1 MKRASG
7 TNRTLQSRAIYTLR
21 GSQKE
26 KREKGTESLFKEL
39 MAENFPTLA
48 KEMDIKIQKP
58 KRQRKKKEYKEF
70 HTETYYNKMS
80 KVTKRLLKV
89 AREKRLVT
97 YKGIPIRLSA
107 DFQHKPC
114 MSEESRMT
122 YSKCRMGKKN
132 AIQEYYPRQNSP

>member
-58 KRQRKKKEYKEF
+58 KRQRKKK
-70 HTETYYNKMS
+70 
-80 KVTKRLLKV
+80 RIQ
-89 AREKRLVT
+89 R
-97 YKGIPIRLSA
+97 IP
-107 DFQHKPC
+107 
-114 MSEESRMT
+114 
-122 YSKCRMGKKN
+122 Y
-132 AIQEYYPRQNSP
+132 